1 MSLKLTM
8 KNRLDDGFSY
18 ISELLATNG
27 SDKVSDNRGESKG
40 VNGGSI
46 PPTSTNR
53 GVADMQ
59 RYTCP
64 TNNGG
69 FT

>member
-1 MSLKLTM
+1 MYVVSKIWSLVRTEVY
-8 KNRLDDGFSY
+8 Y
-18 ISELLATNG
+18 ILRHTNL
-27 SDKVSDNRGESKG
+27 
-40 VNGGSI
+40 NGGSI

>member
-1 MSLKLTM
+1 VLKT
-8 KNRLDDGFSY
+8 
-18 ISELLATNG
+18 SEGYG
-27 SDKVSDNRGESKG
+27 SDKVSDNLGESKG

-53 GVADMQ
+53 EMADMQ

>member
-1 MSLKLTM
+1 VLKTSEGYGSDMVRYKLTQQQ
-8 KNRLDDGFSY
+8 FW
-18 ISELLATNG
+18 
-27 SDKVSDNRGESKG
+27 KG
-40 VNGGSI
+40 VVNAGSYNGGSI

-53 GVADMQ
+53 EMADMQ